1 MVLQSEDKESRA
13 VTETVIETLHR
24 DVVIKGGPRDAGCKF
39 PYISNFT
46 AALRG
51 FLSQHGFLCLQT
63 AIELSVKK

>member
-1 MVLQSEDKESRA
+1 M
-13 VTETVIETLHR
+13 
-24 DVVIKGGPRDAGCKF
+24 
-39 PYISNFT
+39 PYVNFDTYRIFT